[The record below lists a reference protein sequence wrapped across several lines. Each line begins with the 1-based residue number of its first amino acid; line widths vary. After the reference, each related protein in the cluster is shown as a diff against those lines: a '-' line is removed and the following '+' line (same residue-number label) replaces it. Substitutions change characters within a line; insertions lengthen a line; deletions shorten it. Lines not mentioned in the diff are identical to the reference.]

1 MRDVAEFYK
10 VFSDEARLKIVWL
23 LCHQSEL
30 CVCDIM
36 GVLKMTQSKA
46 SRHLGTLKR
55 AGLVRDRKEGLW
67 SYYALAPGVEA
78 PWLRAQLELLRQKL
92 CERTDAAALL
102 MQLHGW
108 LSAKAR
114 GMPCRT
120 DANQT
125 SDKPNSTTS
134 VSHGA

>member
-1 MRDVAEFYK
+1 
-10 VFSDEARLKIVWL
+10 
-23 LCHQSEL
+23 
-30 CVCDIM
+30 
-36 GVLKMTQSKA
+36 
-46 SRHLGTLKR
+46 
-55 AGLVRDRKEGLW
+55 
-67 SYYALAPGVEA
+67 LAPGVEA